1 MNVIF
6 PLIVIL
12 SVTALLI
19 TSPDI
24 MLKTFDIATD
34 KSIELFI
41 TLIGVYAVWQGVS
54 FLLEKSGLSKKIAK
68 LLNKPIKKLF
78 NTSSDEAVYQISINL
93 ASNALGLSGMA
104 TPAGIDGMKL
114 LDDENNEHAKTLL
127 TVISST
133 SVQILPISVIQLL
146 ASYNQNPSIILIV
159 SLISTVFST
168 VVGILLCK
176 VFK

>member
-6 PLIVIL
+6 PLIVTL
-12 SVTALLI
+12 SIVCLLFN
-19 TSPDI
+19 SPNA
-24 MLKTFDIATD
+24 MLETFDIATN
-34 KSIELFI
+34 KSIDLFI

-54 FLLEKSGLSKKIAK
+54 FLLEKSGISSSIAR

-78 NTSSDEAVYQISINL
+78 NNCSEQASYQISINL
-93 ASNALGLSGMA
+93 VSNALGLSGMA
-104 TPAGIDGMKL
+104 TPAGIEGMKL
-114 LDDENNEHAKTLL
+114 LDEEGNNHAKTLL

-146 ASYNQNPSIILIV
+146 ASYNQNPTTIVVV

-168 VVGILLCK
+168 TVGILLCK

>member
-6 PLIVIL
+6 PLIIICSVIC
-12 SVTALLI
+12 LLFN
-19 TSPDI
+19 SPNA
-24 MLKTFDIATD
+24 MLEAFDIATN
-34 KSIELFI
+34 KSIDLFI

-54 FLLEKSGLSKKIAK
+54 FLLEKSGISNKIAK

-78 NTSSDEAVYQISINL
+78 HTSSNDAVYQISINL

-114 LDDENNEHAKTLL
+114 LDNENNEHAKTLL

-146 ASYNQNPSIILIV
+146 ASYNQNPSTIVIV

-168 VVGILLCK
+168 TVGILLCK

>member
-19 TSPDI
+19 TSPQA
-24 MLKTFDIATD
+24 MLETFDTATN

-54 FLLEKSGLSKKIAK
+54 ALLEKSGLSKKIAK
-68 LLNKPIKKLF
+68 ILNKPIKKLF
-78 NTSSDEAVYQISINL
+78 NTNSDEAVYQISINL

-104 TPAGIDGMKL
+104 TPAGIDGMKF
-114 LDDENNEHAKTLL
+114 LDDESNEHAKTLL

-146 ASYNQNPSIILIV
+146 ASYNQNPSIIVIV
-159 SLISTVFST
+159 SLIPTVFST
-168 VVGILLCK
+168 ALGILLCK

>member
-6 PLIVIL
+6 PLIIIL
-12 SVTALLI
+12 SVSCLLFN
-19 TSPDI
+19 SPNA
-24 MLKTFDIATD
+24 MLETFDVATN
-34 KSIELFI
+34 KSIDLFI

-54 FLLEKSGLSKKIAK
+54 FLLEKSGISNKIAK
-68 LLNKPIKKLF
+68 LLSKPIKKLF
-78 NTSSDEAVYQISINL
+78 NTNNDDAVYQISINL

-114 LDDENNEHAKTLL
+114 LDNENNEHAKTLL

-146 ASYNQNPSIILIV
+146 ASYNQNPSTIVIV

-168 VVGILLCK
+168 TVGILLCK